1 MPISV
6 DFQQRPFFM
15 CIILEINRAVANP
28 GVICDNAARTFIL
41 FDTVDTL
48 ARFELNP
55 KIKKDHETLIYKGFA
70 VFFW

>member
-1 MPISV
+1 MG
-6 DFQQRPFFM
+6 R
-15 CIILEINRAVANP
+15 
-28 GVICDNAARTFIL
+28 GARTFIL